1 LFGEAVVA
9 QASNSRNKKRETD
22 GGVKRPN
29 PFGYNRILLFY
40 KILETAKSH
49 VFSLLIENSV

>member
-1 LFGEAVVA
+1 LFGEAVLA

-22 GGVKRPN
+22 GGVNRPN

-40 KILETAKSH
+40 KILETGKYH
-49 VFSLLIENSV
+49 DFNHLIENSV

>member
-40 KILETAKSH
+40 KILETDKVH
-49 VFSLLIENSV
+49 DFNHLIENSV